1 MPLACKYEVMIEA
14 QNKEIDILFAM
25 NAHISSTNMERA
37 SDRMEIVTERMYL
50 IAKATERDTLSMHII
65 TLFTLVLLL
74 GTFLGTFF
82 STPIIGD
89 SEEDNSWSFNPRLF
103 GVFMAVTIGVWFC
116 YMKWTAGRRTEVENP
131 A

>member
-103 GVFMAVTIGVWFC
+103 GVFMAVTIDG
-116 YMKWTAGRRTEVENP
+116 
-131 A
+131 